1 MFNIAKILISAL
13 IIFAASEIGKR
24 DSLLGAIIVSL
35 PMISLITI
43 SWIYFETKDVDK
55 IIDFSYGVF
64 AMIMPSLS
72 FFITLPYFL
81 KRINFIPSM
90 FLSISIMVVL
100 YFALSM
106 LYKKIGVEFKMK
118 TLLILFLIFASFLKG
133 ADTMKTVESVDL
145 EKFMGKWFV
154 IALVPNMIEKGA
166 TNSSDTY
173 VLNKDGTIDITYD
186 AIKDG
191 QARQIKQ
198 KGTVVNKTSNAEWTI
213 QMRKPFVPF
222 MKFPFKI
229 VYVDDNYEYMAVGY
243 PKNTMGWI
251 MGRTSKI
258 TDEEYK
264 KIMTSLEKLGY
275 TKEQFEFVQHD

>member
-1 MFNIAKILISAL
+1 
-13 IIFAASEIGKR
+13 
-24 DSLLGAIIVSL
+24 
-35 PMISLITI
+35 
-43 SWIYFETKDVDK
+43 
-55 IIDFSYGVF
+55 
-64 AMIMPSLS
+64 
-72 FFITLPYFL
+72 
-81 KRINFIPSM
+81 
-90 FLSISIMVVL
+90 
-100 YFALSM
+100 
-106 LYKKIGVEFKMK
+106 MK

-133 ADTMKTVESVDL
+133 ADTMKTVDAVDL

-154 IALVPNMIEKGA
+154 IALVPNMIENGA

-173 VLNKDGTIDITYD
+173 VLNDDGTIDITYD

-198 KGTVVNKTSNAEWTI
+198 KGTVIDKTSNAEWKI
-213 QMRKPFVPF
+213 QMRKPLIPF

-258 TDEEYK
+258 TDEEYN
-264 KIMTSLEKLGY
+264 KIMISLEKLGY
-275 TKEQFEFVQHD
+275 KKDQFEFVQHD